1 VGARRVAEP
10 VGKVARR
17 AATPARGVETS
28 DMA

>member
-1 VGARRVAEP
+1 VDEP
-10 VGKVARR
+10 AGKVARR